1 MQYVK
6 CNTLLEKFKT
16 QDLCDKY
23 RKSIDEKDRVY
34 WKDKKGYLLHTQS
47 YEKGTVSIF
56 LCDWFQYEQ
65 SGYPE
70 DKHFY
75 TFAIVLEVDGED
87 DDIVMYQDINRA
99 LLFYRVLHN
108 ALEKKERL

>member
-6 CNTLLEKFKT
+6 YNTLLEKFKT
-16 QDLCDKY
+16 QELCDKY

-47 YEKGTVSIF
+47 YEKGTVSIY

-75 TFAIVLEVDGED
+75 TFAIVLHTEGED
-87 DDIVMYQDINRA
+87 DETVMYPDICKT

-108 ALEKKERL
+108 MLEKKERL